1 MAKLLKNNGLTF
13 VLLMLFAFSIIGQWV
28 AGWNVTNEEL
38 REHGK
43 AAMTLASYTT
53 SPAFLSAVFENW
65 ESEFLQMAMYVF
77 LTGILVQRGSAESK
91 DPNEAPRDQDLAS
104 QAYRPGAPRVLRAG
118 RLARAIYSRSLF
130 LALAALFIVSF
141 VIHWTQSAR
150 VAARQA
156 IDHGVKPPTIL
167 GYLGD
172 AQLWFES
179 FQNWQSE
186 FLSTAVLVVLSI
198 FLRQRESPES
208 KAVAAPHD
216 KTGA

>member
-167 GYLGD
+167 GYGLRAFRTGK
-172 AQLWFES
+172 AS
-179 FQNWQSE
+179 FYRPRCSSCSRSSYANGNR
-186 FLSTAVLVVLSI
+186 LS
-198 FLRQRESPES
+198 QRPSR
-208 KAVAAPHD
+208 PHMTRPVRD
-216 KTGA
+216 GATV